1 VTGDASLAMP
11 GAGFA
16 YGLLRD
22 CVPSTAFNKAAN
34 GMRPAYK
41 RTMRFNRFVQ
51 FALIA
56 GIAIF
61 MTAACAN
68 ASVIYNTNPSSAFV
82 TGGSGLTLNSTTPGA
97 ATLVFSAIGPTTVTD
112 PTNVNLGIFDLTC
125 TNGCVGGAMFPAFTF
140 NLVVTDTT
148 NGSFNKT
155 FLGTST
161 GGIVQAAQ
169 SNISIVWTP
178 LTQFIGADNWQIYS
192 PTPIVAPNT
201 GTDRGQTTVQGFVTG
216 VPEPVSFILLGSGLL
231 GLGLLRRRGSKS

>member
-1 VTGDASLAMP
+1 
-11 GAGFA
+11 
-16 YGLLRD
+16 
-22 CVPSTAFNKAAN
+22 
-34 GMRPAYK
+34 MRTAYK
-41 RTMRFNRFVQ
+41 QTMRFNRFVQ
-51 FALIA
+51 LALIA

-61 MTAACAN
+61 LTAANAN
-68 ASVIYNTNPSSAFV
+68 ATVIYNTNPGSAFV
-82 TGGSGLTLNSTTPGA
+82 TGGSGLTLNSTTGG

-125 TNGCVGGAMFPAFTF
+125 TAGCAGGATFPAFTF
-140 NLVVTDTT
+140 NLIVTDTT
-148 NGSFNKT
+148 SGSFNKT

-161 GGIVQAAQ
+161 GGLVQSAQ

-178 LTQFIGADNWQIYS
+178 LTQKIGANDWRIYS

-201 GTDRGQTTVQGFVTG
+201 GTNIGQTTVQGFVTG